1 METDLVPR
9 AGFRLETV
17 QISNFQRK
25 LTPKGIVHNVKSL
38 HYMLSSRR
46 RADQI
51 IRDFQPDVIIG
62 TGGYASY
69 PMLRQGAKNGIPT
82 ALHES
87 NASAGTHDTS
97 RYGSGGSGHGLL

>member
-62 TGGYASY
+62 TGGYAQLSH
-69 PMLRQGAKNGIPT
+69 A
-82 ALHES
+82 A
-87 NASAGTHDTS
+87 AGCKERDP
-97 RYGSGGSGHGLL
+97 HGTP